1 MTQSEYFNRQIQL
14 WGSSVQQSLEKKKIA
29 IIGSG
34 GLGCTLAMAL
44 GTSGIGEI
52 HMVDFDTVSSHNMHI
67 KSPRFDKRIFS
78 FYQCSYCFG
87 FIFPFIFKGKGYLSM
102 YIMA

>member
-1 MTQSEYFNRQIQL
+1 MTQQEYFNRQIQL
-14 WGSSVQQSLEKKKIA
+14 WGEDTQRSLQDKKIA

-52 HMVDFDTVSSHNMHI
+52 DMVDFDTVSSHNIHRQI
-67 KSPRFDKRIFS
+67 AFTLDD
-78 FYQCSYCFG
+78 
-87 FIFPFIFKGKGYLSM
+87 
-102 YIMA
+102 